1 MLIIRRTSELKFP
14 DEYETP
20 HESFYQGHSIQSW
33 DTRLIDNKIW
43 TRDELRKL
51 RGRAQR
57 RRDKEIQRRLKEAHR
72 PWHQRVNDAI

>member
-20 HESFYQGHSIQSW
+20 HESSYQGHSIQSY
-33 DTRLIDNKIW
+33 DIRLIDNKIW

>member
-20 HESFYQGHSIQSW
+20 HESSYQGHSIQSY
-33 DTRLIDNKIW
+33 DIRLIDNKIW

-72 PWHQRVNDAI
+72 SWHQRVNNAI

>member
-20 HESFYQGHSIQSW
+20 HESSYQGHSIQSW

-43 TRDELRKL
+43 TRDELKKL
-51 RGRAQR
+51 RGRAQG

>member
-20 HESFYQGHSIQSW
+20 HEQTNQGHHIQSW